1 MNYKKNIIE
10 MISAKKRPGIRAL
23 LKMLPFLIFFSSL
36 SGIKSHFGTK
46 QANDPVGF
54 NHKNVTEI
62 GIT

>member
-10 MISAKKRPGIRAL
+10 MISAKKRPGIRTL

-46 QANDPVGF
+46 QANDPVSF
-54 NHKNVTEI
+54 NHKNAAQI
-62 GIT
+62 GIK